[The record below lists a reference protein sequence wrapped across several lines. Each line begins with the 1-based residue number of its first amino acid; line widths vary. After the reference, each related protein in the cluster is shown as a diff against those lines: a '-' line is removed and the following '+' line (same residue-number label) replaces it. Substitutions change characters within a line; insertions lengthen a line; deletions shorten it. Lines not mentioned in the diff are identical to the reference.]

1 MKNLA
6 GQSSVFQIH
15 LVLLFTCAVFTCTG
29 NTEMFN
35 EFEAICAWLEE
46 EGNCD
51 LHTINE
57 LQKKIKLM
65 GY

>member
-1 MKNLA
+1 
-6 GQSSVFQIH
+6 
-15 LVLLFTCAVFTCTG
+15 
-29 NTEMFN
+29 MFN